1 MKSGLST
8 QVTLITSIW
17 LCGHCYSD
25 RYVLMVGGFLASQ
38 DISHVPNLH
47 LRLRKYYLAHRD
59 PCGLS
64 PIGDPWVSQTSQ
76 EEVCESAVDPQSL

>member
-1 MKSGLST
+1 MT
-8 QVTLITSIW
+8 PITSIW

-25 RYVLMVGGFLASQ
+25 RYVLMVGGFLAPQ
-38 DISHVPNLH
+38 DILHVPNLH